1 MFKTEGE
8 RMKNK
13 MLTAWKR
20 SICFLMIILVCI
32 MMLPAHVNAEKSVTI
47 TVLSNISEDIMKP
60 YLNAFRKK
68 YPAINVKYYAYSNY
82 ENEIKNRMDQGDYGD
97 VLCVPSFLTA
107 DKYDTYLEKYGSY
120 QKLSEKYNYL
130 EDSKYIDDTV
140 YGIPSS
146 AYMAGILYNKDVFN
160 KAGITETPKSID
172 AFLADLQ
179 TIKERTDA
187 IPFYTNYSS
196 MWTLQFWETFPYL
209 EMTGDPD
216 YKNNKFIYERNPF
229 SKGSTHYQV
238 YQLLYD
244 IVKDGLCEDDPKSDD
259 WEKSKTMLNRGEIGC
274 MAIGSWA
281 VSQFKAA
288 GPDADSV
295 AFMPFPNEVDGKQY
309 MTISTDYCYA
319 ISKNSKQKDA
329 ARKYI
334 EFMLD
339 ESGYAIDQEN
349 LSLVKTDPYP
359 DAYGDMKNVILSSD
373 TAATNINYSRWKS
386 LSQNLN
392 MEDNQETAR
401 VIAAAAG
408 YTDESLDDIVKD
420 WNERWESGRPKDMES
435 EMQDASSDRLNSS
448 VVTENYEV
456 TLSQT
461 EQRYLKDVGT
471 IKVGYLTEFAP
482 YQYKDE
488 NGKFTGV
495 SQQICDIISSTL
507 NVDMKYI
514 AYGNRKDLIAA
525 LEKGEIDMAAGLD
538 SESENDSLR
547 FSKSYLDYMQVLIKN
562 ETTNIDKLEDKK
574 QVVVIGQEDEDQNSK
589 NQLKKISLR
598 AAIKAVDA
606 GEADYVI
613 GDYYSADYYIRDLE
627 SEHVSVVPMSERGAI
642 SFAFSS
648 GQDTRLISVCN
659 KCLYSI
665 PESRIQVLLMDDL
678 DPPAKPVTLMTLVW
692 ENPWQSALI
701 VLALLAL
708 IGLSVFFVLR
718 QRWISARK
726 HAVDVKRY
734 EILAALMNEYVFEY
748 DSVKKQIHLDSKFK
762 DKFGI
767 DGDVAIEK
775 YEKDNPCLNAILLE
789 IDKVNNADDATGYN
803 SHPFKLRMDDGT
815 MEWYRVIFYALKDEY
830 DVESHIIGK
839 LVSAK
844 QEMAEQEQF
853 INRAQRDPLTG
864 LYNRDGFMEQY
875 ATMDVKESLT
885 YAILDIDN
893 FKQVND
899 KIGHAGGDAAL
910 KILADTLSSVFQKQA
925 IVGRYGGDEFMVCV
939 YDMDKYEVAALFD
952 KLVKAM
958 DCDMD
963 YQGKIKHLSISLG
976 ATYAGQKMPLDV
988 LLKSADKVLYL
999 VKEQG
1004 KNNWNMDILE

>member
-718 QRWISARK
+718 QRWIS
-726 HAVDVKRY
+726 
-734 EILAALMNEYVFEY
+734 
-748 DSVKKQIHLDSKFK
+748 VKKQIHLDSKFK

-789 IDKVNNADDATGYN
+789 IDKVNNADDATGYT

-844 QEMAEQEQF
+844 QEMVEQEQF

-910 KILADTLSSVFQKQA
+910 KILAETLSSVFQKQA

-976 ATYAGQKMPLDV
+976 AAYAGQKMPLDV

>member
-1 MFKTEGE
+1 MNTEGE
-8 RMKNK
+8 LMKNT
-13 MLTAWKR
+13 MHTAWKR
-20 SICFLMIILVCI
+20 CICFLMIVLVCI
-32 MMLPAHVNAEKSVTI
+32 TMLPAPVSAEKNATI
-47 TVLSNISEDIMKP
+47 TVLSNIDEDAMKP
-60 YLNAFRKK
+60 YLDAFKKK
-68 YPAINVKYYAYSNY
+68 YPAINVKYYSYSDY
-82 ENEIKNRMDQGDYGD
+82 ENELQNRIEKGNYGD
-97 VLCVPSFLTA
+97 VLFVPSFLSS
-107 DKYDTYLEKYGSY
+107 DKYDTYLEKLGSY
-120 QKLSEKYNYL
+120 QELSEKYNYL
-130 EDSKYIDDTV
+130 EESKHIDDAV

-196 MWTLQFWETFPYL
+196 QWTLQFWETFPYL

-259 WEKSKTMLNRGEIGC
+259 WEKSKSMLNRGEIGC

-281 VSQFKAA
+281 VSQFKQA
-288 GPDADSV
+288 GPDGDAV
-295 AFMPFPNEVDGKQY
+295 AFMPFPNEIDGKQY

-319 ISKNSKQKDA
+319 INKNSKEKDA

-334 EFMLD
+334 DFMLD
-339 ESGYAIDQEN
+339 ESGHALDQEN

-359 DAYGDMKNVILSSD
+359 DAYGDMKNAILSSN
-373 TAATNINYSRWKS
+373 TAATNVNYSRWES
-386 LSQNLN
+386 LSKNLN
-392 MEDNQETAR
+392 MEDNKETAR

-408 YTDESLDDIVKD
+408 YSDETLDDIVKD
-420 WNERWESGRPKDMES
+420 WNERWESGRPKDMEA
-435 EMQDASSDRLNSS
+435 EMQEASSNWLNSS
-448 VVTENYEV
+448 VITENYEV

-461 EQRYLKDVGT
+461 EQRYLSDIGT

-482 YQYKDE
+482 YQYK
-488 NGKFTGV
+488 NAQGKFTGL

-525 LEKGEIDMAAGLD
+525 LENGEIDMAAGLD
-538 SESENDSLR
+538 SESETDSLR
-547 FSKSYLDYMQVLIKN
+547 FSKSYQDYMQVLIKN
-562 ETTNIDKLEDKK
+562 ETTNVEKLEDKK
-574 QVVVIGQEDEDQNSK
+574 QAVIIGQEDKDQDSK
-589 NQLKKISLR
+589 NQLKKHSIR
-598 AAIKAVDA
+598 AAIKAVDV
-606 GEADYVI
+606 GDADYVI
-613 GDYYSADYYIRDLE
+613 GNYYSADYYIRELE
-627 SEHVSVVPMSERGAI
+627 SEHVSVVPMSEKGAI
-642 SFAFSS
+642 SFAFSAS
-648 GQDTRLISVCN
+648 QDTRLISICN

-678 DPPAKPVTLMTLVW
+678 DPPAKPVTLMALIRA
-692 ENPWQSALI
+692 NPWQSALI
-701 VLALLAL
+701 ILVVLALIALA
-708 IGLSVFFVLR
+708 IFIVLR

-748 DSVKKQIHLDSKFK
+748 DSTKKQIHLDSKFK

-767 DGDVAIEK
+767 EGDVAVEDYDK
-775 YEKDNPCLNAILLE
+775 SNPCLNAILLE
-789 IDKVNNADDATGYN
+789 IDKVNNVDDAQGYN
-803 SHPFKLRMDDGT
+803 SHPFKLRMNDGT
-815 MEWYRVIFYALKDEY
+815 MEWYRIVFYALKDEY

-844 QEMAEQEQF
+844 QEMVEQEQF

-864 LYNRDGFMEQY
+864 LYNRDGFMEKY
-875 ATMDVKESLT
+875 ATMEVKKSLT

-893 FKQVND
+893 FKQIND

-910 KILADTLSSVFQKQA
+910 KLLADTLSAVFEKQA
-925 IVGRYGGDEFMVCV
+925 IVGRYGGDEFIVCV
-939 YDMDKYEVAALFD
+939 YDMDQYEVAALFD
-952 KLVKAM
+952 KLVKNM
-958 DCDMD
+958 DRDMD

-976 ATYAGQKMPLDV
+976 ATYVGQKMPLDV

>member
-1 MFKTEGE
+1 MNMEGE
-8 RMKNK
+8 LMKNI
-13 MLTAWKR
+13 MHTAWKR
-20 SICFLMIILVCI
+20 CVCFLMIVLVCI
-32 MMLPAHVNAEKSVTI
+32 TMLPAHVSAEKNATI
-47 TVLSNISEDIMKP
+47 TVLSNIGEDAMKP
-60 YLNAFRKK
+60 YLDAFKKK
-68 YPAINVKYYAYSNY
+68 YPAINVKYYSYSDY
-82 ENEIKNRMDQGDYGD
+82 ENELQNRIEKENYGD
-97 VLCVPSFLTA
+97 VLFVPSFLSS
-107 DKYDTYLEKYGSY
+107 DKYDTYLEKLGSY
-120 QKLSEKYNYL
+120 QELSEKYNYL
-130 EDSKYIDDTV
+130 EESKHIDDTV

-196 MWTLQFWETFPYL
+196 QWTLQFWEAFPYL

-259 WEKSKTMLNRGEIGC
+259 WEKSKSMLNRGEIGC

-281 VSQFKAA
+281 VSQFKQA
-288 GPDADSV
+288 GPDGDAV
-295 AFMPFPNEVDGKQY
+295 AFMPFPNEIDGKQY

-319 ISKNSKQKDA
+319 INKNSKEKDA

-334 EFMLD
+334 DFMLD
-339 ESGYAIDQEN
+339 ESGHALDQEN

-359 DAYGDMKNVILSSD
+359 DAYGDMKNIILSSN
-373 TAATNINYSRWKS
+373 TAATNVNYSRWES
-386 LSQNLN
+386 LSKNLN
-392 MEDNQETAR
+392 MEDNKETAR

-408 YTDESLDDIVKD
+408 YSDETLDDIVKD
-420 WNERWESGRPKDMES
+420 WNERWESGRPKDMEA
-435 EMQDASSDRLNSS
+435 EMQEASSNWLNSS
-448 VVTENYEV
+448 VITENYEV

-461 EQRYLKDVGT
+461 EQRYLSDIGT

-482 YQYKDE
+482 YQYKNAQGE
-488 NGKFTGV
+488 FTGL

-525 LEKGEIDMAAGLD
+525 LENGEIDMAAGLD
-538 SESENDSLR
+538 SESEQDSLR
-547 FSKSYLDYMQVLIKN
+547 FSKSYQDYMQVLIKN
-562 ETTNIDKLEDKK
+562 ETTNVEKLEDKK
-574 QVVVIGQEDEDQNSK
+574 QAVIIGQEDKDQDSK
-589 NQLKKISLR
+589 NQLKKHSIR
-598 AAIKAVDA
+598 AAIKAVDV
-606 GEADYVI
+606 GDADYVI
-613 GDYYSADYYIRDLE
+613 GNYYSADYYIRELA
-627 SEHVSVVPMSERGAI
+627 SEHVSVVPMTEKGAI
-642 SFAFSS
+642 SFAFSAS
-648 GQDTRLISVCN
+648 QDTRLISICN

-678 DPPAKPVTLMTLVW
+678 DPPAKPVTLMTLIRA
-692 ENPWQSALI
+692 NPWQSALI
-701 VLALLAL
+701 ILVVLALIALA
-708 IGLSVFFVLR
+708 IFIVLR

-748 DSVKKQIHLDSKFK
+748 DSTKKQIHLDSKFK

-767 DGDVAIEK
+767 EGDVAVEDYDK
-775 YEKDNPCLNAILLE
+775 SNPCLNAILLE
-789 IDKVNNADDATGYN
+789 IDKVNNVDDAQGYN
-803 SHPFKLRMDDGT
+803 SHPFKLRMNDGT
-815 MEWYRVIFYALKDEY
+815 MEWYRIVFYALKDEY

-844 QEMAEQEQF
+844 QEMVEQEQF

-864 LYNRDGFMEQY
+864 LYNRDGFMEKY
-875 ATMDVKESLT
+875 ATMEVKKSLT

-893 FKQVND
+893 FKQIND
-899 KIGHAGGDAAL
+899 KIGHVGGDAAL
-910 KILADTLSSVFQKQA
+910 KILADTLSAVFEKQA

-939 YDMDKYEVAALFD
+939 YDMDQYEVAALFD

-958 DCDMD
+958 DRDMD

-976 ATYAGQKMPLDV
+976 ATYVGQKMPLDV

>member
-1 MFKTEGE
+1 MNMEGE
-8 RMKNK
+8 LMKNI
-13 MLTAWKR
+13 MHTAWKR
-20 SICFLMIILVCI
+20 CVCFLMIVLVCI
-32 MMLPAHVNAEKSVTI
+32 TMLPAHVSAEKNATI
-47 TVLSNISEDIMKP
+47 TVLSNIGEDAMKP
-60 YLNAFRKK
+60 YLDAFKKK
-68 YPAINVKYYAYSNY
+68 YPAINVKYYSYSDY
-82 ENEIKNRMDQGDYGD
+82 ENELQNRIEKENYGD
-97 VLCVPSFLTA
+97 VLFVPSFLSS
-107 DKYDTYLEKYGSY
+107 DKYDTYLEKLGSY
-120 QKLSEKYNYL
+120 QELSEKYNYL
-130 EDSKYIDDTV
+130 EESKHIDDTV

-196 MWTLQFWETFPYL
+196 QWTLQFWEAFPYL

-259 WEKSKTMLNRGEIGC
+259 WEKSKSMLNRGEIGC

-281 VSQFKAA
+281 VSQFKQA
-288 GPDADSV
+288 GPDGDAV
-295 AFMPFPNEVDGKQY
+295 AFMPFPNEIDGKQY

-319 ISKNSKQKDA
+319 INKNSKEKDA

-334 EFMLD
+334 DFMLD
-339 ESGYAIDQEN
+339 ESGHALDQEN

-359 DAYGDMKNVILSSD
+359 DAYGDMKNIILSSN
-373 TAATNINYSRWKS
+373 TAATNVNYSRWES
-386 LSQNLN
+386 LSKNLN
-392 MEDNQETAR
+392 MEDNKETAR

-408 YTDESLDDIVKD
+408 YSDETLDDIVKD
-420 WNERWESGRPKDMES
+420 WNERWESGRPKDMEA
-435 EMQDASSDRLNSS
+435 EMQEASSNWLNSS
-448 VVTENYEV
+448 VITENYEV

-461 EQRYLKDVGT
+461 EQRYLSDIGT

-482 YQYKDE
+482 YQYKNAQGE
-488 NGKFTGV
+488 FTGL

-525 LEKGEIDMAAGLD
+525 LENGEIDMAAGLD
-538 SESENDSLR
+538 SESEQDSLR
-547 FSKSYLDYMQVLIKN
+547 FSKSYQDYMQVLIKN
-562 ETTNIDKLEDKK
+562 ETTNVEKLEDKK
-574 QVVVIGQEDEDQNSK
+574 QAVIIGQEDKDQDSK
-589 NQLKKISLR
+589 NQLKKHSIR
-598 AAIKAVDA
+598 AAIKAVDV
-606 GEADYVI
+606 GDADYVI
-613 GDYYSADYYIRDLE
+613 GNYYSADYYIRELA
-627 SEHVSVVPMSERGAI
+627 SEHVSVVPMTEKGAI
-642 SFAFSS
+642 SFAFSAS
-648 GQDTRLISVCN
+648 QDTRLISICN

-678 DPPAKPVTLMTLVW
+678 DPPAKPVTLMTLIRA
-692 ENPWQSALI
+692 NPWQSALI
-701 VLALLAL
+701 ILVVLALIALA
-708 IGLSVFFVLR
+708 IFIVLR

-748 DSVKKQIHLDSKFK
+748 DSTKKQIHLDSKFK

-767 DGDVAIEK
+767 EGDVAVEDYDK
-775 YEKDNPCLNAILLE
+775 SNPCLNAILLE
-789 IDKVNNADDATGYN
+789 IDKVNNVDDAQGYN
-803 SHPFKLRMDDGT
+803 SHPFKLRMNDGT
-815 MEWYRVIFYALKDEY
+815 MEWYRIVFYALKDEY

-844 QEMAEQEQF
+844 QEMVEQEQF

-864 LYNRDGFMEQY
+864 LYNRDGFMEKY
-875 ATMDVKESLT
+875 ATMEVKKSLT

-893 FKQVND
+893 FKQIND
-899 KIGHAGGDAAL
+899 KIGHVGGDAAL
-910 KILADTLSSVFQKQA
+910 KILADTLSAVFEKQA

-939 YDMDKYEVAALFD
+939 YDMDQYEVAALFD
-952 KLVKAM
+952 KLVKTM
-958 DCDMD
+958 DRDMD

>member
-1 MFKTEGE
+1 MNTEGE
-8 RMKNK
+8 LMKNT
-13 MLTAWKR
+13 MHTAWKR
-20 SICFLMIILVCI
+20 CICFLMIVLVCI
-32 MMLPAHVNAEKSVTI
+32 TMLPAPVSAEKNATI
-47 TVLSNISEDIMKP
+47 TVLSNIDEDAMKP
-60 YLNAFRKK
+60 YLDAFKKK
-68 YPAINVKYYAYSNY
+68 YPAINVKYYSYSDY
-82 ENEIKNRMDQGDYGD
+82 ENELQNRIEKGNYGD
-97 VLCVPSFLTA
+97 VLFVPSFLSS
-107 DKYDTYLEKYGSY
+107 DKYDTYLEKLGSY
-120 QKLSEKYNYL
+120 QELSEKYNYL
-130 EDSKYIDDTV
+130 EESKHIDDAV

-196 MWTLQFWETFPYL
+196 QWTLQFWETFPYL

-259 WEKSKTMLNRGEIGC
+259 WEKSKSMLNRGEIGC

-281 VSQFKAA
+281 VSQFKQA
-288 GPDADSV
+288 GPDGDAV
-295 AFMPFPNEVDGKQY
+295 AFMPFPNEIDGKQY

-319 ISKNSKQKDA
+319 INKNSKEKDA

-334 EFMLD
+334 DFMLD
-339 ESGYAIDQEN
+339 ESGHALDQEN

-359 DAYGDMKNVILSSD
+359 DAYGDMKNAILSSN
-373 TAATNINYSRWKS
+373 TAATNVNYSRWES
-386 LSQNLN
+386 LSKNLN
-392 MEDNQETAR
+392 MEDNKETAR

-408 YTDESLDDIVKD
+408 YSDETLDDIVKD
-420 WNERWESGRPKDMES
+420 WNERWESGRPKDMEA
-435 EMQDASSDRLNSS
+435 EMQEASSNWLNSS
-448 VVTENYEV
+448 VITENYEV

-461 EQRYLKDVGT
+461 EQRYLSDIGT

-482 YQYKDE
+482 YQYK
-488 NGKFTGV
+488 NAQGKFTGL

-525 LEKGEIDMAAGLD
+525 LENGEIDMAAGLD
-538 SESENDSLR
+538 SESETDSLR
-547 FSKSYLDYMQVLIKN
+547 FSKSYQDYMQVLIKN
-562 ETTNIDKLEDKK
+562 ETTNVEKLEDKK
-574 QVVVIGQEDEDQNSK
+574 QAVIIGQEDKDQDSK
-589 NQLKKISLR
+589 NQLKKHSIR
-598 AAIKAVDA
+598 AAIKAVDV
-606 GEADYVI
+606 GDADYVI
-613 GDYYSADYYIRDLE
+613 GNYYSADYYIRELE
-627 SEHVSVVPMSERGAI
+627 SEHVSVVPMSEKGAI
-642 SFAFSS
+642 SFAFFAS
-648 GQDTRLISVCN
+648 QDTRLISICN

-678 DPPAKPVTLMTLVW
+678 DPPAKPVTLMALIRA
-692 ENPWQSALI
+692 NPWQSALI
-701 VLALLAL
+701 ILVVLALIALA
-708 IGLSVFFVLR
+708 IFIVLR

-748 DSVKKQIHLDSKFK
+748 DSTKKQIHLDSKFK

-767 DGDVAIEK
+767 EGDVAVEDYDK
-775 YEKDNPCLNAILLE
+775 SNPCLNAILLE
-789 IDKVNNADDATGYN
+789 IDKVNNVDDAQGYN
-803 SHPFKLRMDDGT
+803 SHPFKLRMNDGT
-815 MEWYRVIFYALKDEY
+815 MEWYRIVFYALKDEY

-844 QEMAEQEQF
+844 QEMVEQEQF

-864 LYNRDGFMEQY
+864 LYNRDGFMEKY
-875 ATMDVKESLT
+875 ATMEVKKSLT

-893 FKQVND
+893 FKQIND

-910 KILADTLSSVFQKQA
+910 KLLADTLSAVFEKQA
-925 IVGRYGGDEFMVCV
+925 IVGRYGGDEFIVCV
-939 YDMDKYEVAALFD
+939 YDMDQYEVAALFD
-952 KLVKAM
+952 KLVKNM
-958 DCDMD
+958 DRDMD

-976 ATYAGQKMPLDV
+976 ATYVGQKMPLDV

>member
-1 MFKTEGE
+1 MNTEGE
-8 RMKNK
+8 LMKNT
-13 MLTAWKR
+13 MHTAWKR
-20 SICFLMIILVCI
+20 CICFLMIVLVCI
-32 MMLPAHVNAEKSVTI
+32 TMLPAHVSAEKNATI
-47 TVLSNISEDIMKP
+47 TVLSNIGGDAMKP
-60 YLNAFRKK
+60 YLDAFKKK
-68 YPAINVKYYAYSNY
+68 YPAINVKYYSYSDY
-82 ENEIKNRMDQGDYGD
+82 ENELQNRIEKGNYGD
-97 VLCVPSFLTA
+97 VLFVPSFLSS
-107 DKYDTYLEKYGSY
+107 DKYDTYFEKLGSY
-120 QKLSEKYNYL
+120 QELSEKYNYL
-130 EDSKYIDDTV
+130 EGSKHIDDTV

-196 MWTLQFWETFPYL
+196 QWTLQFWEAFPYL

-259 WEKSKTMLNRGEIGC
+259 WEKSKSMLNRGEIGC

-281 VSQFKAA
+281 VSQFKQA
-288 GPDADSV
+288 GPDGDAV
-295 AFMPFPNEVDGKQY
+295 AFMPFPNEIDGKQY

-319 ISKNSKQKDA
+319 INKNSKEKDA

-334 EFMLD
+334 DFMLD
-339 ESGYAIDQEN
+339 ESGYVLDQEN

-359 DAYGDMKNVILSSD
+359 DAYGDMKNVILSSN
-373 TAATNINYSRWKS
+373 TAATNVNYSRWES
-386 LSQNLN
+386 LSKNLN
-392 MEDNQETAR
+392 MEDNKETAR

-408 YTDESLDDIVKD
+408 YSDETLDDIVKD
-420 WNERWESGRPKDMES
+420 WNERWESGRPKDMEA
-435 EMQDASSDRLNSS
+435 EMQEASSNWLNSS
-448 VVTENYEV
+448 VITENYEV

-461 EQRYLKDVGT
+461 EQRYLSDIGT

-482 YQYKDE
+482 YQYK
-488 NGKFTGV
+488 NAQGKFTGL

-525 LEKGEIDMAAGLD
+525 LENGEIDMAAGLD
-538 SESENDSLR
+538 SESEQDSLR
-547 FSKSYLDYMQVLIKN
+547 FSKSYQDYMQVLIKN
-562 ETTNIDKLEDKK
+562 ETTNVEKLEDKK
-574 QVVVIGQEDEDQNSK
+574 QAVIIGQEDKDQDSK

-598 AAIKAVDA
+598 GAIKAVDA

-613 GDYYSADYYIRDLE
+613 GNYYSADYYIRELE
-627 SEHVSVVPMSERGAI
+627 SEHVSVVPMSEKGAI

-648 GQDTRLISVCN
+648 GQDTRLISICN
-659 KCLYSI
+659 KCLYGI

-678 DPPAKPVTLMTLVW
+678 DPPAKPVTLMMLVRA
-692 ENPWQSALI
+692 NPLQSALI
-701 VLALLAL
+701 VLGVLAL
-708 IGLSVFFVLR
+708 IGLSIFFVLH

-748 DSVKKQIHLDSKFK
+748 DSTNKQIHLDSKFK

-767 DGDVAIEK
+767 DGDVEIEK
-775 YEKDNPCLNAILLE
+775 YDKDNPCLNAILLE
-789 IDKVNNADDATGYN
+789 IDKVNSADDATVYN
-803 SHPFKLRMDDGT
+803 SHPFKLRMDDAT
-815 MEWYRVIFYALKDEY
+815 MEWYRVIFYVLKDEY

-844 QEMAEQEQF
+844 QEMVEQEQF

-864 LYNRDGFMEQY
+864 LYNRDGFMEKY
-875 ATMDVKESLT
+875 ATMEVKKSLT

-910 KILADTLSSVFQKQA
+910 KILADTLSAVFEKQA

-939 YDMDKYEVAALFD
+939 YDMDQYEVAALFD

-958 DCDMD
+958 DRDMD

-976 ATYAGQKMPLDV
+976 ATYVGQKMPLDV

>member
-1 MFKTEGE
+1 MNTEGE
-8 RMKNK
+8 LMKNT
-13 MLTAWKR
+13 MHTAWKR
-20 SICFLMIILVCI
+20 CICFLMIVLVCI
-32 MMLPAHVNAEKSVTI
+32 TMLPAPVSAEKNATI
-47 TVLSNISEDIMKP
+47 TVLSNIDEDAMKP
-60 YLNAFRKK
+60 YLDAFKKK
-68 YPAINVKYYAYSNY
+68 YPAINVKYYSYSDY
-82 ENEIKNRMDQGDYGD
+82 ENELQNRIEKGNYGD
-97 VLCVPSFLTA
+97 VLFVPSFLSS
-107 DKYDTYLEKYGSY
+107 DKYDTYLEKLGSY
-120 QKLSEKYNYL
+120 QELSEKYNYL
-130 EDSKYIDDTV
+130 EESKHIDDAV

-196 MWTLQFWETFPYL
+196 QWTLQFWETFPYL

-259 WEKSKTMLNRGEIGC
+259 WEKSKSMLNRGEIGC

-281 VSQFKAA
+281 VSQFKQA
-288 GPDADSV
+288 GPDGDAV
-295 AFMPFPNEVDGKQY
+295 AFMPFPNEIDGKQY

-319 ISKNSKQKDA
+319 INKNSKEKDA

-334 EFMLD
+334 DFMLD
-339 ESGYAIDQEN
+339 ESGHALDQEN

-359 DAYGDMKNVILSSD
+359 DAYGDMKNAILSSN
-373 TAATNINYSRWKS
+373 TAATNVNYSRWES
-386 LSQNLN
+386 LSKNLN
-392 MEDNQETAR
+392 MEDNKETAR

-408 YTDESLDDIVKD
+408 YSDETLDDIVKD
-420 WNERWESGRPKDMES
+420 WNERWESGRPKDMEA
-435 EMQDASSDRLNSS
+435 EMQEASSNWLNSS
-448 VVTENYEV
+448 VITENYEV

-461 EQRYLKDVGT
+461 EQRYLSDIGT

-482 YQYKDE
+482 YQYK
-488 NGKFTGV
+488 NAQGKFTGL

-525 LEKGEIDMAAGLD
+525 LENGEIDMAAGLD
-538 SESENDSLR
+538 SESEQDSLR
-547 FSKSYLDYMQVLIKN
+547 FSKSYQDYMQVLIKN
-562 ETTNIDKLEDKK
+562 ETTNVEKLEDKK
-574 QVVVIGQEDEDQNSK
+574 QAVIIGQEDKDQDSK
-589 NQLKKISLR
+589 NQLKKHSIR
-598 AAIKAVDA
+598 AAIKAVDV
-606 GEADYVI
+606 GDADYVI
-613 GDYYSADYYIRDLE
+613 GNYYSADYYIRELE
-627 SEHVSVVPMSERGAI
+627 SEHVSVVPMSEKGAI
-642 SFAFSS
+642 SFAFSAS
-648 GQDTRLISVCN
+648 QDTRLISICN

-678 DPPAKPVTLMTLVW
+678 DPPAKPVTLMALIRA
-692 ENPWQSALI
+692 NPWQSALI
-701 VLALLAL
+701 ILVVLALIALA
-708 IGLSVFFVLR
+708 IFIVLR

-748 DSVKKQIHLDSKFK
+748 DSTNKQIHLDSKFK

-767 DGDVAIEK
+767 DGDVEIEK
-775 YEKDNPCLNAILLE
+775 YDKDNPCLNAILLE
-789 IDKVNNADDATGYN
+789 IDKVNSADDATVYN

-815 MEWYRVIFYALKDEY
+815 MEWYRVIFYVLKDEY
-830 DVESHIIGK
+830 DGESHIIGK

-844 QEMAEQEQF
+844 QEMVEQEQF

-864 LYNRDGFMEQY
+864 LYNRDGFMEKY
-875 ATMDVKESLT
+875 ATMEVKKSLT

-910 KILADTLSSVFQKQA
+910 KILADTLSAVFEKQA

-939 YDMDKYEVAALFD
+939 YDMDQFEVAALFD

-958 DCDMD
+958 DRDMD

-976 ATYAGQKMPLDV
+976 ATYVGQKMPLDV

>member
-1 MFKTEGE
+1 MNTEGE
-8 RMKNK
+8 LMKNT
-13 MLTAWKR
+13 MHTAWKR
-20 SICFLMIILVCI
+20 CICFLMIVLVCI
-32 MMLPAHVNAEKSVTI
+32 TMLPAPVSAEKNATI
-47 TVLSNISEDIMKP
+47 TVLSNIDEDAMKP
-60 YLNAFRKK
+60 YLDAFKKK
-68 YPAINVKYYAYSNY
+68 YPAINVKYYSYSDY
-82 ENEIKNRMDQGDYGD
+82 ENELQNRIEKGNYGD
-97 VLCVPSFLTA
+97 VLFVPSFLSS
-107 DKYDTYLEKYGSY
+107 DKYDTYLEKLGSY
-120 QKLSEKYNYL
+120 QELSEKYNYL
-130 EDSKYIDDTV
+130 EESKHIDDAV

-196 MWTLQFWETFPYL
+196 QWTLQFWETFPYL

-259 WEKSKTMLNRGEIGC
+259 WEKSKSMLNRGEIGC

-281 VSQFKAA
+281 VSQFKQA
-288 GPDADSV
+288 GPDGDAV
-295 AFMPFPNEVDGKQY
+295 AFMPFPNEIDGKQY

-319 ISKNSKQKDA
+319 INKNSKEKDA

-334 EFMLD
+334 DFMLD
-339 ESGYAIDQEN
+339 ESGHALDQEN

-359 DAYGDMKNVILSSD
+359 DAYGDMKNAILSSN
-373 TAATNINYSRWKS
+373 TAATNVNYSRWES
-386 LSQNLN
+386 LSKNLN
-392 MEDNQETAR
+392 MEDNKETAR

-408 YTDESLDDIVKD
+408 YSDETLDDIVKD
-420 WNERWESGRPKDMES
+420 WNERWESGRPKDMEA
-435 EMQDASSDRLNSS
+435 EMQEASSNWLNSS
-448 VVTENYEV
+448 VITENYEV

-461 EQRYLKDVGT
+461 EQRYLSDIGT

-482 YQYKDE
+482 YQYK
-488 NGKFTGV
+488 NAQGKFTGL

-525 LEKGEIDMAAGLD
+525 LENGEIDMAAGLD
-538 SESENDSLR
+538 SESETDSLR
-547 FSKSYLDYMQVLIKN
+547 FSKSYQDYMQVLIKN
-562 ETTNIDKLEDKK
+562 ETTNVEKLEDKK
-574 QVVVIGQEDEDQNSK
+574 QAVIIGQEDKDQDSK
-589 NQLKKISLR
+589 NQLKKHSIR
-598 AAIKAVDA
+598 AAIKAVDV
-606 GEADYVI
+606 GDADYVI
-613 GDYYSADYYIRDLE
+613 GNYYSADYYIRELE
-627 SEHVSVVPMSERGAI
+627 SEHVSVVPMSEKGAI
-642 SFAFSS
+642 SFAFSAS
-648 GQDTRLISVCN
+648 QDTRLISICN

-678 DPPAKPVTLMTLVW
+678 DPPAKPVTLMALIRA
-692 ENPWQSALI
+692 NPWQSALI
-701 VLALLAL
+701 ILVVLALIALA
-708 IGLSVFFVLR
+708 IFIVLR

-748 DSVKKQIHLDSKFK
+748 DSTKKQIHLDSKFK

-767 DGDVAIEK
+767 EGDVAVEDYDK
-775 YEKDNPCLNAILLE
+775 SNPCLNAILLE
-789 IDKVNNADDATGYN
+789 IDKVNNVDDAQGYN
-803 SHPFKLRMDDGT
+803 SHPFKLRMNDGT
-815 MEWYRVIFYALKDEY
+815 MEWYRIVFYALKDEY

-844 QEMAEQEQF
+844 QEMVEQEQF

-864 LYNRDGFMEQY
+864 LYNRDGFMEKY
-875 ATMDVKESLT
+875 ATMEVKKSLT

-893 FKQVND
+893 FKQIND

-910 KILADTLSSVFQKQA
+910 KLLADTLSAAFEKQA
-925 IVGRYGGDEFMVCV
+925 IVGRYGGDEFIVCV
-939 YDMDKYEVAALFD
+939 YDMDQYEVAALFD
-952 KLVKAM
+952 KLVKNM
-958 DCDMD
+958 DRDMD

-976 ATYAGQKMPLDV
+976 ATYVGQKMPLDV

>member
-1 MFKTEGE
+1 MNMEGE
-8 RMKNK
+8 LMKNT
-13 MLTAWKR
+13 MHTAWKR
-20 SICFLMIILVCI
+20 CICFLMIVLVCI
-32 MMLPAHVNAEKSVTI
+32 TMLPAPVSAEKNATI
-47 TVLSNISEDIMKP
+47 TVLSNIDEDAMKP
-60 YLNAFRKK
+60 YLDAFKKK
-68 YPAINVKYYAYSNY
+68 YPAINVKYYSYSDY
-82 ENEIKNRMDQGDYGD
+82 ENELQNRIEKGNYGD
-97 VLCVPSFLTA
+97 VLFVPSFLSS
-107 DKYDTYLEKYGSY
+107 DKYDTYLEKLGSY
-120 QKLSEKYNYL
+120 QELSEKYNYL
-130 EDSKYIDDTV
+130 EESKHIDDAV

-196 MWTLQFWETFPYL
+196 QWTLQFWETFPYL

-259 WEKSKTMLNRGEIGC
+259 WEKSKSMLNRGEIGC

-281 VSQFKAA
+281 VSQFKQA
-288 GPDADSV
+288 GPDGDAV
-295 AFMPFPNEVDGKQY
+295 AFMPFPNEIDGKQY

-319 ISKNSKQKDA
+319 INKNSKEKDA

-334 EFMLD
+334 DFMLD
-339 ESGYAIDQEN
+339 ESGHALDQEN

-359 DAYGDMKNVILSSD
+359 DAYGDMKNAILSSN
-373 TAATNINYSRWKS
+373 TAATNVNYSRWKS

-435 EMQDASSDRLNSS
+435 EMQDASSDRLNNS

-547 FSKSYLDYMQVLIKN
+547 FSKSYQDYMQVLIKN

-642 SFAFSS
+642 SFAFSA

-678 DPPAKPVTLMTLVW
+678 DPPAKPVTLMTFVR

-748 DSVKKQIHLDSKFK
+748 DSAKKQIHLDSKFK

-875 ATMDVKESLT
+875 ATMEVKESLT

-939 YDMDKYEVAALFD
+939 YDMDKYEVVALFD

-963 YQGKIKHLSISLG
+963 YQGKIKHLSISPG
-976 ATYAGQKMPLDV
+976 AAYAGQKMPLDV